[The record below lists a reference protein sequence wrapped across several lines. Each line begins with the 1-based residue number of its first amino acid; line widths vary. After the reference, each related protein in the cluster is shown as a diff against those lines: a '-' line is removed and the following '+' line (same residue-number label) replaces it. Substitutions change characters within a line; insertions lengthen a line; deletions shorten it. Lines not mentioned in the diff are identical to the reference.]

1 MEKKRLYIAG
11 AGGFGRE
18 VAAWARD
25 FCQSAGDFDLV
36 GFLDDRPDA
45 LGDFPS
51 DLRVVGNVDSHRFE
65 SQDRVFV
72 AICEPRVKMQIVDK
86 LKGRAQ
92 FATIIHPMAIIGSHC
107 KIGVGSILCPHAALT
122 TNVTIGDHVHLNLK
136 VTVGHDSRV
145 GSFSTLNSHTDITG
159 AVVIEEAV
167 FMGSHAVVLPRG
179 HVGAF
184 ARIGAGSVVLRH
196 VAAGETV
203 LGVPAHRV

>member
-25 FCQSAGDFDLV
+25 FCRAEKNWDLI
-36 GFLDDRPDA
+36 GFLDDNPAA

-51 DLRVVGNVDSHRFE
+51 DLTVVGNVDSQRFE
-65 SQDRVFV
+65 DRDRVFV
-72 AICEPRVKMQIVDK
+72 AICEPRVKMQIVEK
-86 LKGRAQ
+86 LQGRVQ
-92 FATIIHPMAIIGSHC
+92 FATIIHPTAIIGAHC
-107 KIGVGSILCPHAALT
+107 RIGVGSILCPGVMLT

-136 VTVGHDSRV
+136 VTIGHDSQV
-145 GSFSTLNSHTDITG
+145 GSFSTLNSHADITG
-159 AVVIEEAV
+159 AVVVEEAV

-179 HVGAF
+179 HVGAYS
-184 ARIGAGSVVLRH
+184 RVGAGSVVLRH
-196 VAAGETV
+196 VAAGDTV

>member
-25 FCQSAGDFDLV
+25 FCAAEKDWELV
-36 GFLDDRPDA
+36 GFLDDNPSA
-45 LGDFPS
+45 LGDYPS
-51 DLRVVGNVDSHRFE
+51 DLKVVGNVDAQKFGPH
-65 SQDRVFV
+65 DRVFV
-72 AICEPRVKMQIVDK
+72 AICEPRVKMQIVEK
-86 LKGRAQ
+86 LAGRAQ
-92 FATIIHPMAIIGSHC
+92 FATIIHPTAIIGSHC
-107 KIGVGSILCPHAALT
+107 TIGVGSILCPGAVLT

-136 VTVGHDSRV
+136 VTVGHDSQV

-159 AVVIEEAV
+159 GVVVEEAV

-179 HVGAF
+179 QVGAF
-184 ARIGAGSVVLRH
+184 SRVGAGSVVLRH
-196 VAAGETV
+196 VAAGDTV